1 MKGKIDPVVIIDCS
15 IQTEIIYTVIHA
27 DKEVK
32 RYNKEMDDIK
42 AKRDARRRRILENS
56 EKRLSKIT
64 GREDNN
70 ELKSTNLNASSQ
82 TFEPIDTEEE
92 ILYTNVNGQIPGL
105 HCTPSRIKASTP
117 SLLTNR
123 INYILLA
130 IVVNILL
137 SLQLDYLFGKTITI
151 PYFPIMLGRLYNYR
165 HAREMQGNNLL
176 YAALILC
183 NIKPELTY
191 QLKKLV
197 TIVHMIFGDLALYLF
212 SFTLIHYGF
221 LLFT

>member
-1 MKGKIDPVVIIDCS
+1 
-15 IQTEIIYTVIHA
+15 
-27 DKEVK
+27 
-32 RYNKEMDDIK
+32 MDDVK

-64 GREDNN
+64 GREENN
-70 ELKSTNLNASSQ
+70 ELKSTNLNVSSQ
-82 TFEPIDTEEE
+82 TFEPVDAEEE

-105 HCTPSRIKASTP
+105 HSTLSGTKTSP
-117 SLLTNR
+117 PRLLTNR

-130 IVVNILL
+130 ILVNILL
-137 SLQLDYLFGKTITI
+137 LLQLDHLFGKTITI

-165 HAREMQGNNLL
+165 NSREMHGNNLL

-183 NIKPELTY
+183 NIKPELIY

-197 TIVHMIFGDLALYLF
+197 TIVHIIFSDLALYIF
-212 SFTLIHYGF
+212 SFTLIHYGL

>member
-1 MKGKIDPVVIIDCS
+1 
-15 IQTEIIYTVIHA
+15 
-27 DKEVK
+27 
-32 RYNKEMDDIK
+32 MDDIK

-70 ELKSTNLNASSQ
+70 ELKSTNLNLSSPP
-82 TFEPIDTEEE
+82 FEPIDTEET
-92 ILYTNVNGQIPGL
+92 LYTNVNGQIPGL
-105 HCTPSRIKASTP
+105 HSTSSKVKTLP
-117 SLLTNR
+117 PKLLTNR

-137 SLQLDYLFGKTITI
+137 LLQLDHLFGKTITI

-165 HAREMQGNNLL
+165 DAREMQENNLL
-176 YAALILC
+176 
-183 NIKPELTY
+183 
-191 QLKKLV
+191 
-197 TIVHMIFGDLALYLF
+197 
-212 SFTLIHYGF
+212 FTLIHYGL